1 MSFVN
6 HALSRNQIL
15 SSGLLLRR
23 CVVFHRVFSPGFEP
37 RLGAFCTG
45 FTAQDLSG
53 PLVPK
58 ALVQETARSPD
69 SPGLMVKE
77 DLSSVGPS
85 SKSTRLANS
94 RGGTRVLP
102 RWTSMRGTQQD
113 SASCRH
119 GQAAKGT
126 SHACDIMRLGQLST
140 RPTAGIDA
148 ISSDSAAGGA
158 GLPR

>member
-58 ALVQETARSPD
+58 ALQGLLLQVQETARSPD
-69 SPGLMVKE
+69 SPGLMVRE
-77 DLSSVGPS
+77 DMSSVGPS
-85 SKSTRLANS
+85 WPASER
-94 RGGTRVLP
+94 RIWH
-102 RWTSMRGTQQD
+102 WTESGVGCKVA
-113 SASCRH
+113 AS
-119 GQAAKGT
+119 QSQNKPAV
-126 SHACDIMRLGQLST
+126 D
-140 RPTAGIDA
+140 P
-148 ISSDSAAGGA
+148 
-158 GLPR
+158 